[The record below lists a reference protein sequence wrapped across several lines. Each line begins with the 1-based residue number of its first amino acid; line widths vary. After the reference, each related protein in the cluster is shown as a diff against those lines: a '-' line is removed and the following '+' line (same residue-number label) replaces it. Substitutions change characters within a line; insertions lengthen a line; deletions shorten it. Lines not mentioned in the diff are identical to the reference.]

1 MSSHWRKVC
10 FVLETA
16 ALAHIDHH
24 DSGCDW
30 RTAWDTLH
38 AAFITEAELQMI
50 AGVELFLQRVVLTV
64 QRLVF
69 AGVVHWAPPEGA
81 LDLAAELIRDKGV
94 SAYGPCAGLP
104 ALAGAL
110 RQKLASENGLPG
122 VSSAKPCSFR
132 SFLDSGQ
139 QTW

>member
-1 MSSHWRKVC
+1 M
-10 FVLETA
+10 
-16 ALAHIDHH
+16 
-24 DSGCDW
+24 
-30 RTAWDTLH
+30 
-38 AAFITEAELQMI
+38 
-50 AGVELFLQRVVLTV
+50 VLTV

-81 LDLAAELIRDKGV
+81 LGLAAELIRDKGV

-122 VSSAKPCSFR
+122 VSSAKPCSFQ
-132 SFLDSGQ
+132 SFWILVSKPGDNTISTQFRHTRGREN
-139 QTW
+139 